1 VQEIAA
7 GEHAKEG
14 SVLAREE
21 SSRVRLIGTLEA
33 RGPLSRADLA
43 RETGL
48 SRATVSNLISEMIA
62 DGVVH
67 ESGDG
72 ARGRSLGRPGV
83 PVALSRG
90 EGFYVGVDFGR
101 LNLRVAIADLSYRIV
116 DESIGAFDVDVPAQV
131 ALDSAAAAVDALIAR
146 SGVDRALVRA
156 VGVGVP
162 GPVDERTG
170 MLHAGSILASWVGA
184 DVPGG
189 LRRRLSLPIHIDN
202 DANLGALAES
212 TFGGA
217 VGARTAL
224 YVLLSVGVGLG
235 IVIEG
240 QVFRGA
246 IGIAG
251 ELGHVV
257 VDEKG
262 DICRC
267 GSRGCLEAIIS
278 VNTLRQ
284 ALRTALGPIT
294 VDDMLEHA
302 ATGHVGARRVIADAG
317 TMVGRLVGDLCNYF
331 NPDLVLVGGELA
343 RAGAILLEP
352 FEKSMRRYAIAR
364 AVEHVQV
371 AGGGLGDGAEVLG
384 AILFAAQKDRA
395 LGARADAAALAQDAI

>member
-1 VQEIAA
+1 M
-7 GEHAKEG
+7 
-14 SVLAREE
+14 AREE
-21 SSRVRLIGTLEA
+21 SSRLRLIGTLEA

-48 SRATVSNLISEMIA
+48 SRATVSNLVTDLIA

-67 ESGDG
+67 EMGDG
-72 ARGRSLGRPGV
+72 GRGRSIGRPGV

-116 DESIGAFDVDVPAQV
+116 DESVGDFDVDVPAHV
-131 ALDSAAAAVDALIAR
+131 ALDGAAAAVDALIAS

-156 VGVGVP
+156 VAVGVP

-189 LRRRLSLPIHIDN
+189 LRQRLSLPVYIDN

-262 DICRC
+262 DVCRC

-278 VNTLRQ
+278 VNTLRR
-284 ALRTALGPIT
+284 ALRTSLGEIDVDEMMAHAL
-294 VDDMLEHA
+294 A
-302 ATGHVGARRVIADAG
+302 GHVGARRVIADAG

-343 RAGAILLEP
+343 RAGTILLEP

-371 AGGGLGDGAEVLG
+371 QNGALGDRAEVLG

-395 LGARADAAALAQDAI
+395 ASHGADRARAALSAQDPS

>member
-1 VQEIAA
+1 VQEVSATETRGKGIR
-7 GEHAKEG
+7 
-14 SVLAREE
+14 LAREE
-21 SSRVRLIGTLEA
+21 SSRLRLIGTLEA

-48 SRATVSNLISEMIA
+48 SRATVSNLVTELLA
-62 DGVVH
+62 AGTVR
-67 ESGDG
+67 ETGDG
-72 ARGRSLGRPGV
+72 GRSRAIGRPGV
-83 PVALSRG
+83 PVALSRA

-101 LNLRVAIADLSYRIV
+101 LSLRVAIADLSYRII
-116 DESIGAFDVDVPAQV
+116 DESVGAFDVDVPARV

-146 SGVDRALVRA
+146 SGVERALVRA

-189 LRRRLSLPIHIDN
+189 LRQRLSLPTFIDN

-212 TFGGA
+212 TFGA
-217 VGARTAL
+217 AAGARTAL

-235 IVIEG
+235 IVIAG

-262 DICRC
+262 DVCRC

-278 VNTLRQ
+278 VNTLRA
-284 ALRTALGPIT
+284 ALKTSLGPIG
-294 VDDMLEHA
+294 VDEMLAHA
-302 ATGHVGARRVIADAG
+302 RAGHVGARRVIADAG

-343 RAGAILLEP
+343 RAGALVIDPLET
-352 FEKSMRRYAIAR
+352 SMRRYAIAR

-371 AGGGLGDGAEVLG
+371 MGGALGDRAEVLG
-384 AILFAAQKDRA
+384 AILFAAQKDRVA
-395 LGARADAAALAQDAI
+395 GARVDVAQVAS

>member
-1 VQEIAA
+1 M
-7 GEHAKEG
+7 
-14 SVLAREE
+14 AREE

-33 RGPLSRADLA
+33 RGPLSRAELA

-48 SRATVSNLISEMIA
+48 SRATVSNLVSELMA

-67 ESGDG
+67 EAGDG
-72 ARGRSLGRPGV
+72 TRGRAIGRPGV
-83 PVALSRG
+83 PVSLNRA
-90 EGFYVGVDFGR
+90 EGYYVGVDFGR
-101 LNLRVAIADLSYRIV
+101 LSLRVAIADLSYRII
-116 DESIGAFDVDVPAQV
+116 DESVGAFDVDVPAQV
-131 ALDSAAAAVDALIAR
+131 ALDGAAAAVDALIVR
-146 SGVDRALVRA
+146 SGVDRALVHA

-189 LRRRLSLPIHIDN
+189 LGRRLSLPTYIDN

-212 TFGGA
+212 TFGGT

-278 VNTLRQ
+278 VNTLRN
-284 ALRTALGPIT
+284 ALRTSLGPIG
-294 VDDMLEHA
+294 VDAMIAHALE
-302 ATGHVGARRVIADAG
+302 GHVGARRVIADAG

-331 NPDLVLVGGELA
+331 NPDLILVGGELA
-343 RAGAILLEP
+343 RAGALVIDPLET
-352 FEKSMRRYAIAR
+352 SMRRYAIAR
-364 AVEHVQV
+364 AVEHVQIQ
-371 AGGGLGDGAEVLG
+371 AGALGDRAEVLG

-395 LGARADAAALAQDAI
+395 RGTRAEAASFAQVPA